1 MLGEEP
7 AGEGD
12 RIEIRWGSVVTKSA
26 TSIKDAQTT
35 HEAGMKAN
43 QIGVVFEP
51 PEGTTDVVV
60 TKEDIRS
67 RICDSEVIKPLHK
80 KQFGRGKSERGL
92 GKLGSPIVDGEAPDF
107 WAEGA
112 VENGAGVLKGG
123 LQVYHPLRGGMGM
136 E

>member
-1 MLGEEP
+1 MLGKKP

-12 RIEIRWGSVVTKSA
+12 RVEIRWGSVVTKSA
-26 TSIKDAQTT
+26 TSIKDAQAT

-43 QIGVVFEP
+43 QVGMVFEP
-51 PEGTTDVVV
+51 AKGTTDIIV

-67 RICDSEVIKPLHK
+67 RICDSEVIKPLHE

-92 GKLGSPIVDGEAPDF
+92 GKLGSPIVDGKAPDF
-107 WAEGA
+107 RAEGA
-112 VENGAGVLKGG
+112 VEDGAGVLKGG
-123 LQVYHPLRGGMGM
+123 LQVDHPLRGGVGM